1 MNVLGLQIRG
11 QIKIGARQNGNESCN
26 SGNQTSGNKKIKALK
41 DFPPESEVFLIA
53 ELLIAKKQIK
63 DILQSW

>member
-1 MNVLGLQIRG
+1 MVKSKLELGKMEMKDVLQET
-11 QIKIGARQNGNESCN
+11 KHPAA
-26 SGNQTSGNKKIKALK
+26 KKIKALK